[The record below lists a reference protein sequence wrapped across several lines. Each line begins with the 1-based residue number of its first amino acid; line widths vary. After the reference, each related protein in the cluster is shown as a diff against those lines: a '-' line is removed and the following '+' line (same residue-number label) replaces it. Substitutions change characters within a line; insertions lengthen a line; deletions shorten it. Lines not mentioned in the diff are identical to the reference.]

1 MPVLILIIAIACLII
16 LAMIPEEQA
25 RLLPPPIQ
33 LIRMGVRLVL
43 KTIVVLVGL
52 SILGTL
58 GYFGFEAASEYLEKK
73 EAEKIELENSQLAD
87 STVVDASY
95 DVSSEAVAPASNEP
109 IEAEI
114 AKFKRA
120 ERRIMY
126 GSWSLKDE
134 SEFPYDLGV
143 YTFKKDGSFYKEDG
157 STGSWEL
164 EISGNYTNRSDCGY
178 TLFIH
183 EVKKSRQF
191 SIPYF
196 NEKTLSGK
204 VNEYHKFELIKR
216 LNVEPDP
223 NAQTSYQPTQAAD
236 VN

>member
-1 MPVLILIIAIACLII
+1 MPVLILIIAIACLIV

-52 SILGTL
+52 SILGTV
-58 GYFGFEAASEYLEKK
+58 GYFGLEAASEYLEKK
-73 EAEKIELENSQLAD
+73 EAEKIELENSQLGD

-95 DVSSEAVAPASNEP
+95 TEAVAPASNEP
-109 IEAEI
+109 SEADI
-114 AKFKRA
+114 AKFKKA
-120 ERRIMY
+120 ERRIMF

-134 SEFPYDLGV
+134 SEYPYDLGV

-164 EISGNYTNRSDCGY
+164 EISGNSVYRSDCGY
-178 TLFIH
+178 TLYIH
-183 EVKKSRQF
+183 EVKKSRQL

-196 NEKTLSGK
+196 DEKTLKGK
-204 VNEYHKFELIKR
+204 IDEYHKFELIKR

-223 NAQTSYQPTQAAD
+223 NTQANSEITTAST
-236 VN
+236 N